1 MNRYDHA
8 ARCLPSKTLF
18 VAVIVLCAFWLG
30 TLTRDDSVANAEVR
44 TGKPQQAFKS
54 GATRSLVIL
63 EDISITLKQIDV
75 RLKKIE
81 AVAISSSQK

>member
-1 MNRYDHA
+1 MNTFDRI
-8 ARCLPSKTLF
+8 ARCLPNKTLF
-18 VAVIVLCAFWLG
+18 VAVVVLGAFWLG
-30 TLTRDDSVANAEVR
+30 TLTRENSVANAEVR
-44 TGKPQQAFKS
+44 TGPPQQAFKS

-81 AVAISSSQK
+81 AVAISANKK